1 MASSYQLD
9 KRLRNDSENV
19 SVCAVHP
26 GIVRSRLWQNLSWFS
41 SLLVAIPSLLLYLV
55 SSKLGTSMSLLISNY
70 VGSDVRQPVF
80 VSSDKARFKPA
91 CSSTE
96 TSLKIEIS
104 LVASPD
110 IILFKKQ
117 ITTALIRLRE
127 CTGWSAPLLIANPHR
142 QVFSHQGPCNSS
154 HDIESESL
162 SCHVLNLINH

>member
-26 GIVRSRLWQNLSWFS
+26 GIVRSKLWQNLSWFS
-41 SLLVAIPSLLLYLV
+41 SLLVAIPSILLYLV
-55 SSKLGTSMSLLISNY
+55 SSKLGTSMISNY

-80 VSSDKARFKPA
+80 VSSDEARFKPA

-104 LVASPD
+104 LVASPG

-117 ITTALIRLRE
+117 ITMALIRLRG
-127 CTGWSAPLLIANPHR
+127 CTGWSAPLLFANPHR

-154 HDIESESL
+154 HDIESESFF
-162 SCHVLNLINH
+162 HAMY